1 MRARRAQLGSAA
13 SLLALSLAAAPLAG
27 CGVFEDSSSAKAKV
41 TASTAPARAI
51 APDVSSIGRG
61 PIKVAL
67 ILPLTGAGE
76 GAAAAASLRNAAEL
90 AVADGGQDLTLL
102 IGDDRGTAE
111 GARAATAQAL
121 GEGAEL
127 VVGPLFAPSVAA
139 ASAVARGQNRP
150 LIAFSTDVGVAQKGT
165 YLLSFLPQNEVE
177 RILDYAAAQG
187 RRSIAALV
195 PDTSY
200 GAVVEAQFR
209 ESAARRGLRVAGLE
223 RYTPGQPG
231 PAVARLAPLWAGDAP
246 QIDGL
251 LIPEAGE
258 GLPAVG
264 EALRAAGFNPTR
276 VKPLGTGVWNDPR
289 ALRVA
294 SLQGGW
300 FAAPD
305 SAGFRAFATRY
316 KARFGQEPNR
326 VATLAYDAVSL
337 AAALARTQGAKRF
350 SEPTLQTATGFSGAD
365 GVFRFRPDGTN
376 ERALAVLQVAN
387 GATSVASAAP
397 TTLGASGT

>member
-1 MRARRAQLGSAA
+1 MRARRAQLRSAA
-13 SLLALSLAAAPLAG
+13 SLIALALAASPLAG
-27 CGVFEDSSSAKAKV
+27 CGLVEDSSNAKAKV

-51 APDVSSIGRG
+51 APDASSIGRG
-61 PIKVAL
+61 PVKVAL
-67 ILPLTGAGE
+67 ILPLTGAGQ

-90 AVADGGQDLTLL
+90 AIADGGPGITLL

-127 VVGPLFAPSVAA
+127 VVGPLFAPSVSA
-139 ASAVARGQNRP
+139 ASAVARAQNRP
-150 LIAFSTDVGVAQKGT
+150 MIAFSTDVGVAQKGI

-195 PDTSY
+195 PDTTY

-209 ESAARRGLRVAGLE
+209 ESAARRGIRVAGLE
-223 RYTPGQPG
+223 RYTPGEPG
-231 PAVARLAPLWAGDAP
+231 PAVARLAPLWAGAAP

-251 LIPEAGE
+251 LIPESGD
-258 GLPAVG
+258 GLAAVG
-264 EALRAAGFNPTR
+264 AALQSAGFNPAR

-305 SAGFRAFATRY
+305 SAGFNAFATRY
-316 KARFGQEPNR
+316 KARFGQEPSR

-337 AAALARTQGAKRF
+337 AAALARTQGARRF
-350 SEPTLQTATGFSGAD
+350 SEPALQTATGFAGAD
-365 GVFRFRPDGTN
+365 GVFRFRADGTN

-397 TTLGASGT
+397 KALGASGT